1 MLLRI
6 WLLILLRWR
15 IAAIAA
21 GYRRGSITRRWWWCT
36 VATVVG
42 RLRRVAAIGT
52 AAISLASESSLRGQR
67 HGVRVLLWRR
77 VIAVLLWRRIVMLV
91 VITLA
96 RVIGHVWLR
105 RRGA

>member
-1 MLLRI
+1 M
-6 WLLILLRWR
+6 
-15 IAAIAA
+15 
-21 GYRRGSITRRWWWCT
+21 
-36 VATVVG
+36 
-42 RLRRVAAIGT
+42 AAIGT
-52 AAISLASESSLRGQR
+52 AAISLASESSLGGGQR